1 MSISIDLARRVLE
14 ACKQRARELRS
25 PVSIA
30 IVDAGGHLVLFERMM
45 APYGF
50 ATGDISIAKAHTSV
64 MFNQSTDSVAQW
76 AAAIPG
82 FSASLASMTNGKFIL
97 AAGGWPIR
105 INGVTIGGLGIS
117 GGNAPGRDDDI
128 ARAGLSVVEGMHQSQ
143 SQPTYYYQPP
153 QPAYA
158 APQQERA
165 PLYTPGAEPAPRSV
179 PSPVST
185 YGNSNNGNA
194 KPAVQEEAPH
204 SSEAPAQ
211 QGTLHLPADEIHSDS
226 NPYSNAFDETSTAT
240 NDERP
245 GDRT

>member
-128 ARAGLSVVEGMHQSQ
+128 ARAGLSVV
-143 SQPTYYYQPP
+143 
-153 QPAYA
+153 
-158 APQQERA
+158 
-165 PLYTPGAEPAPRSV
+165 
-179 PSPVST
+179 
-185 YGNSNNGNA
+185 
-194 KPAVQEEAPH
+194 
-204 SSEAPAQ
+204 
-211 QGTLHLPADEIHSDS
+211 
-226 NPYSNAFDETSTAT
+226 
-240 NDERP
+240 
-245 GDRT
+245 